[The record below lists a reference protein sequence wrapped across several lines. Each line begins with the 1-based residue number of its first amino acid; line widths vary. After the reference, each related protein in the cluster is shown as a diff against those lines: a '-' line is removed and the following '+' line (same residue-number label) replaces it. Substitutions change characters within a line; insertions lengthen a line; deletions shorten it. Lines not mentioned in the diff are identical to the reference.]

1 VFCNDQSSAVLVNG
15 SSKEV
20 FQMSTLQLGPRHRAL
35 EHYPGN
41 GQRIWFLA
49 LAVVATI
56 MLYYE
61 AYILPSVSTLILTTF
76 KISLSQYVLTLVASN
91 IIGAVSTIF
100 GSLSDRIGRSNLIVY
115 GLLLTGIGT
124 VVVSLAQAYWLFLLF
139 IFVVGF
145 VEGVILVAT
154 PALVRDFSPRF
165 GRAMAMGFW
174 TVGPVGGSFLATT
187 IASRTLPAYN
197 TWQSQYIIGGLVGLV
212 VFVFCFLFLRELSPG
227 LRDQV
232 MNSVQEK
239 EAVESRASH
248 IDVAGALAHPWRQ
261 MVRPRLLISAF
272 GISVFLLMY
281 YAAVGY
287 FPLYLSSVFKFTL
300 ATANGLVS
308 IFWAVN
314 VLAAVL
320 FGFFSDRLHVR
331 KPFMFA
337 GGLLTIVVTILFISR
352 IGVPTDGALMAVFLS
367 LFGITLAVGYVTWL
381 ALFTENL
388 EEINPALVATG
399 LAVQG
404 AVLRLVVVLSTLGF
418 VAVVTN
424 PIDGS
429 QWGTWWWV
437 CAVGAAVFLPT
448 IFAISGS
455 WRPMSAAAAV
465 ARTSLRGSKDLGTEV
480 G

>member
-1 VFCNDQSSAVLVNG
+1 
-15 SSKEV
+15 
-20 FQMSTLQLGPRHRAL
+20 MSTLQIGPGHRYL
-35 EHYPGN
+35 EHYPSN
-41 GQRIWFLA
+41 SWRIWYLA
-49 LAVVATI
+49 LAVIATI

-61 AYILPSVSTLILTTF
+61 AYILPSVSTLVLGFF
-76 KISLSQYVLTLVASN
+76 KISLSQYILTLVASSV
-91 IIGAVSTIF
+91 IGAISTIF

-115 GLLLTGIGT
+115 GLLATGIGT
-124 VVVSLAQAYWLFLLF
+124 VVVSLAQTYWLFLLF

-187 IASRTLPAYN
+187 IASRTLPVYL
-197 TWQSQYIIGGLVGLV
+197 TWQSQYIIGGLVGLI
-212 VFVFCFLFLRELSPG
+212 VFLLCFLFLRELSPG

-232 MNSVQEK
+232 MNSLQEK
-239 EAVESRASH
+239 ELIEQRASS
-248 IDVAGALAHPWRQ
+248 IDVAGALQHPWRQ
-261 MVRPRLLISAF
+261 MIKPRLLISAF

-287 FPLYLSSVFKFTL
+287 FPLYLNSVFGFTL
-300 ATANGLVS
+300 AEANGLVS
-308 IFWAVN
+308 IFWAIN
-314 VLAAVL
+314 VIAAVL

-331 KPFMFA
+331 KPFMFL
-337 GGLLTIVVTILFISR
+337 GGIATIIVTILFISR
-352 IGVPTDGALMAVFLS
+352 IGVPTSGALMAVFLS
-367 LFGITLAVGYVTWL
+367 LFGLTLAVGYVTWM

-399 LAVQG
+399 LSVQG

-418 VAVVTN
+418 AAVVTN
-424 PIDGS
+424 PLNGS
-429 QWGTWWWV
+429 QWATWWWV
-437 CAVGAAVFLPT
+437 CAAGAAVFLPT

-455 WRPMSAAAAV
+455 WRPMSAADAAV
-465 ARTSLRGSKDLGTEV
+465 RTSLQRGEDLGAEAI
-480 G
+480 

>member
-1 VFCNDQSSAVLVNG
+1 MSSLHIGFGRRSLA
-15 SSKEV
+15 
-20 FQMSTLQLGPRHRAL
+20 
-35 EHYPGN
+35 HYPTN
-41 GQRIWFLA
+41 GWRIWYLA
-49 LAVVATI
+49 LAVIATI

-61 AYILPSVSTLILTTF
+61 AYILPSVSTLILETF
-76 KISLSQYVLTLVASN
+76 HISLSQFVLTLLASN
-91 IIGAVSTIF
+91 LIGAFSTIF
-100 GSLSDRIGRSNLIVY
+100 GSLSDRVGRSNLIVY

-124 VVVSLAQAYWLFLLF
+124 LAVSLAQMYWLFLLF

-187 IASRTLPAYN
+187 VASQTLLVYG
-197 TWQSQYIIGGLVGLV
+197 TWQSQYIIGGIAGIV
-212 VFVFCFLFLRELSPG
+212 VFLFCFFFLRELSPG
-227 LRDQV
+227 MRDQI
-232 MNSVQEK
+232 MNTVQEK
-239 EAVESRASH
+239 ETIESRASS
-248 IDVAGALAHPWRQ
+248 IDVASALQHPWRQ
-261 MVRPRLLISAF
+261 MLKPRLLISSF

-287 FPLYLSSVFKFTL
+287 FPLYLNSIFKFTL
-300 ATANGLVS
+300 AQANGLVS

-314 VLAAVL
+314 VIAAVL
-320 FGFFSDRLHVR
+320 FGFFSDRLHTR
-331 KPFMFA
+331 KPFMFL
-337 GGLLTIVVTILFISR
+337 GGMATAIVTLLFISR
-352 IGVPTDGALMAVFLS
+352 IGVPTSGALMAVFLS

-388 EEINPALVATG
+388 EEINAALVATG
-399 LAVQG
+399 LSVQG

-418 VAVVTN
+418 IAVVTN
-424 PIDGS
+424 PLNGA

-437 CAVGAAVFLPT
+437 CAAGAVVFLPT

-455 WRPMSAAAAV
+455 WRPMSATDAV
-465 ARTSLRGSKDLGTEV
+465 AGTSRQSSEDVSVEAS
-480 G
+480 

>member
-1 VFCNDQSSAVLVNG
+1 MSS
-15 SSKEV
+15 
-20 FQMSTLQLGPRHRAL
+20 LQNAFGHRSL
-35 EHYPGN
+35 THYPTTGW
-41 GQRIWFLA
+41 RTWYLA
-49 LAVVATI
+49 LAVIATI

-61 AYILPSVSTLILTTF
+61 AYILPSVSTLILTGF
-76 KISLSQYVLTLVASN
+76 HIGLSQYVLTLVVSN
-91 IIGAVSTIF
+91 LLGAFSTIF

-115 GLLLTGIGT
+115 GLLITGIGT
-124 VVVSLAQAYWLFLLF
+124 VLVSLAQALWLFLLF

-187 IASRTLPAYN
+187 IASQTLPTYG
-197 TWQSQYIIGGLVGLV
+197 TWQSQYVIGGIAGLV
-212 VFVFCFLFLRELSPG
+212 VFLFCFLFLRELSPG
-227 LRDQV
+227 MRDQI
-232 MNSVQEK
+232 MNTAKEK
-239 EAVESRASH
+239 EEVESRAPG
-248 IDVAGALAHPWRQ
+248 IDVAGALQHPWRQ
-261 MVRPRLLISAF
+261 MLKPRLIISSF

-287 FPLYLSSVFKFTL
+287 FPLYLNAVFKFTL
-300 ATANGLVS
+300 AQANGLVS

-314 VLAAVL
+314 VIAAVL
-320 FGFFSDRLHVR
+320 FGFFSDRLHTR
-331 KPFMFA
+331 KPFMLL
-337 GGLLTIVVTILFISR
+337 GGVATVIVTILFLSR
-352 IGVPTDGALMAVFLS
+352 IGVPTSAPLMAVFLS
-367 LFGITLAVGYVTWL
+367 LFGLTLAVGYVTWL

-399 LAVQG
+399 LSVQG
-404 AVLRLVVVLSTLGF
+404 AVLRLVVVLSTLSF

-424 PIDGS
+424 PLDGA

-448 IFAISGS
+448 IFTISGT
-455 WRPMSAAAAV
+455 WRPISATEAAV
-465 ARTSLRGSKDLGTEV
+465 NPSSHGSEDV
-480 G
+480 GVKAV